1 MNTKSNILYR
11 TYFVFGILLIVS
23 LLIVWKI
30 VDTQYFDGAYWKKV
44 GDNFT
49 LAQRKIIA
57 ERGNIY
63 TYDGRMLATTI
74 PTFNLFMDT
83 KAEGLLDTVWNQK
96 IDSLAQAL
104 AAKLTV
110 KTATEWKLALN
121 DARESGKRFFPIA
134 RKVSFLDFKLIKS
147 FPIFNLSKNQ
157 SGLIVEQENTR
168 KMPFG
173 FLAQRTIGYIRD
185 SGKLK
190 VGIEGRF
197 NEELTGEN
205 KEIVMQKVAGGI
217 YMPLEEQS
225 EFGAKPGLD
234 IYTTL
239 DVNLQD
245 LAESSL
251 EKTLKKF
258 QAKHGSVILMNIK
271 TGEIKAIANLGKFQ
285 VKGDSEI
292 QYVEN
297 YNYAI
302 GEPNEPGS
310 VIKLASVMALL
321 EDGFCDENYK
331 IDLSKG
337 RYKYYNA
344 EMIDAHPKDATVTL
358 SEAFKMSSN
367 VGISKPIFKFY
378 SSDKDKF
385 YAKLEQFNLTKPIGI
400 EIVGEVPP
408 QIKKPKE
415 WSGVSLPWMSIGYEM
430 KLTPLQILTF
440 YAAVANNGKMMKPF
454 LVKEIRDNS
463 NIIETF
469 RPEIINDRIA
479 KKETIIAVK
488 KMLEKVVDSGTAS
501 NIKSYYSI
509 AGKTGT
515 NLLTSNKIGYKEKF
529 YQSSFVGYFPAENPL
544 YACIVVVNSPNNA
557 IGFYGN
563 VVAAPVFKDI
573 ADRIYATD
581 IKIHKE
587 LLQKNPITSLGLKTF
602 KGFKED
608 IVSIGKKLGWNTI
621 LGDSSPEWGTAVVSK
636 KNIVLKPSFSTAKLM
651 PNLKDMSVKD
661 AVYILENMGAKVTI
675 QGKGK
680 ITDQSIKPGE
690 RIFKGSYVKIYLG

>member
-1 MNTKSNILYR
+1 M
-11 TYFVFGILLIVS
+11 
-23 LLIVWKI
+23 IVWK
-30 VDTQYFDGAYWKKV
+30 VLDTQYFDGGYWKKM
-44 GDNFT
+44 GDDIS
-49 LAQRKIIA
+49 LVKRKIIA

-83 KAEGLLDTVWNQK
+83 KAEGLKEELWNQK
-96 IDSLAQAL
+96 IDSLAWAL
-104 AAKLTV
+104 STKFKDKSAAQWKEELT
-110 KTATEWKLALN
+110 
-121 DARESGKRFFPIA
+121 DARESGKRYYPIA
-134 RKVSFLDFKLIKS
+134 KKISFLDFKQIKS
-147 FPIFNLSKNQ
+147 FPIFNLSKNK
-157 SGLIVEQENTR
+157 SGLIVEQENSR

-185 SGKLK
+185 SGKYK
-190 VGIEGRF
+190 VGIEGRY

-205 KEIVMQKVAGGI
+205 KELLMQKVAGGI
-217 YMPLEEQS
+217 FMPVNEQS

-234 IYTTL
+234 IVTTL
-239 DVNLQD
+239 DINLQD

-251 EKTLKKF
+251 ERTLKKF

-271 TGEIKAIANLGKFQ
+271 TGEIKAIANLGKFKPKDANE
-285 VKGDSEI
+285 VKYIED
-292 QYVEN
+292 

-358 SEAFKMSSN
+358 KEAFKMSSN

-378 SSDKDKF
+378 SADKDKF

-400 EIVGEVPP
+400 EIVGEVAP

-415 WSGVSLPWMSIGYEM
+415 WTGVSLPWMSIGYEM

-440 YAAVANNGKMMKPF
+440 YAAVANEGKMMKPY
-454 LVKEIRDNS
+454 LVKEVRDNS
-463 NIIETF
+463 NVLETF
-469 RPEIINDRIA
+469 KPEVISDRIA
-479 KKETIIAVK
+479 KKETISAVK
-488 KMLEKVVDSGTAS
+488 KMLENVVDSGTAS

-515 NLLTSNKIGYKEKF
+515 NLLTTRKNGYKEKY
-529 YQSSFVGYFPAENPL
+529 YQASFVGYFPAENPL
-544 YACIVVVNSPNNA
+544 YACIVVVNSPNNS

-587 LLQKNPITSLGLKTF
+587 LLQKSPIASLGIKTF

-608 IVSIGKKLGWNTI
+608 IISIGKNLGWNTI
-621 LGDSSPEWGTAVVSK
+621 LGNSSFEWGTAVVSK
-636 KNIVLKPSFSTAKLM
+636 KNVVLKPTFSNSKLM

-661 AVYILENMGAKVTI
+661 AVYILENMGARVTV

-690 RIFKGSYVKIYLG
+690 KIFKGSYVKIYLG

>member
-1 MNTKSNILYR
+1 M
-11 TYFVFGILLIVS
+11 
-23 LLIVWKI
+23 IVWK
-30 VDTQYFDGAYWKKV
+30 VLDTQYFDGGYWKKM
-44 GDNFT
+44 GDDIS
-49 LAQRKIIA
+49 LVKRKIIA

-83 KAEGLLDTVWNQK
+83 KAEGLKEELWNQK
-96 IDSLAQAL
+96 IDSLA
-104 AAKLTV
+104 
-110 KTATEWKLALN
+110 LALSTKFKDKSAAQWKEELT
-121 DARESGKRFFPIA
+121 DARESGKRYYPIA
-134 RKVSFLDFKLIKS
+134 KKISFLDFKQIKS
-147 FPIFNLSKNQ
+147 FPIFNLSKNK
-157 SGLIVEQENTR
+157 SGLIVEQENSR

-185 SGKLK
+185 SGKYK
-190 VGIEGRF
+190 VGIEGRY

-205 KEIVMQKVAGGI
+205 KELLMQKVAGGI
-217 YMPLEEQS
+217 FMPVNEQS

-234 IYTTL
+234 IVTTL
-239 DVNLQD
+239 DINLQD

-251 EKTLKKF
+251 ERTLKKF

-271 TGEIKAIANLGKFQ
+271 TGEIKAIANLGKFKPKDANE
-285 VKGDSEI
+285 VKYIED
-292 QYVEN
+292 

-358 SEAFKMSSN
+358 KEAFKMSSN

-378 SSDKDKF
+378 SADKDKF

-400 EIVGEVPP
+400 EIVGEVAP

-415 WSGVSLPWMSIGYEM
+415 WTGVSLPWMSIGYEM

-440 YAAVANNGKMMKPF
+440 YAAVANEGKMMKPY
-454 LVKEIRDNS
+454 LVKEVRDNS
-463 NIIETF
+463 NVLETF
-469 RPEIINDRIA
+469 KPEVISDRIA
-479 KKETIIAVK
+479 KKETISAVK
-488 KMLEKVVDSGTAS
+488 KMLENVVDSGTAS

-515 NLLTSNKIGYKEKF
+515 NLLTTRKNGYKEKY
-529 YQSSFVGYFPAENPL
+529 YQASFVGYFPAENPL
-544 YACIVVVNSPNNA
+544 YACIVVVNSPNNS

-587 LLQKNPITSLGLKTF
+587 LLQKSPIASLGIKTF

-608 IVSIGKKLGWNTI
+608 IISIGKNLGWNTI
-621 LGDSSPEWGTAVVSK
+621 MGNSSFEWGTAVVSK
-636 KNIVLKPSFSTAKLM
+636 KNVVLKPTFSNSKLM

-661 AVYILENMGAKVTI
+661 AVYILENMGARVTV

-690 RIFKGSYVKIYLG
+690 KIFKGSYVKIYLG

>member
-1 MNTKSNILYR
+1 M
-11 TYFVFGILLIVS
+11 
-23 LLIVWKI
+23 IVWKI
-30 VDTQYFDGAYWKKV
+30 LDTQYFDGGYWKKL
-44 GDNFT
+44 GDDISLT
-49 LAQRKIIA
+49 KRKIIA

-83 KAEGLLDTVWNQK
+83 KAEGLKEELWNQK
-96 IDSLAQAL
+96 IDSLAWAL
-104 AAKLTV
+104 SIKFNDKSAAQWKKELT
-110 KTATEWKLALN
+110 
-121 DARESGKRFFPIA
+121 DARESGKRYYPIA
-134 RKVSFLDFKLIKS
+134 KKISFLDFKQIKS
-147 FPIFNLSKNQ
+147 FPIFNLPKNK
-157 SGLIVEQENTR
+157 SGLIVEQENSR

-205 KEIVMQKVAGGI
+205 KELLMQKVAGGI
-217 YMPLEEQS
+217 FMPVNEQS

-234 IYTTL
+234 IITTL

-271 TGEIKAIANLGKFQ
+271 TGEIKAIANLGKFKPKDANE
-285 VKGDSEI
+285 VKYIEDF
-292 QYVEN
+292 
-297 YNYAI
+297 NYAI

-310 VIKLASVMALL
+310 VMKLASVMALL

-367 VGISKPIFKFY
+367 VGISKPVFKFY
-378 SSDKDKF
+378 SDDKEKF

-400 EIVGEVPP
+400 EIVGEVAP

-440 YAAVANNGKMMKPF
+440 YAAVANEGKMMKPF

-463 NIIETF
+463 NVVETF
-469 RPEIINDRIA
+469 KPEIINERIA
-479 KKETIIAVK
+479 KKETIQVVK

-515 NLLTSNKIGYKEKF
+515 NLLTTRKNGYREKF
-529 YQSSFVGYFPAENPL
+529 YQASFVGYFPAENPV
-544 YACIVVVNSPNNA
+544 YACIVVVNSPNNS

-573 ADRIYATD
+573 ADRIYSTD

-587 LLQKNPITSLGLKTF
+587 LIQKNPSSFLGLKSF

-608 IVSIGKKLGWNTI
+608 ILAVGKKLGWNTI
-621 LGDSSPEWGTAVVSK
+621 IGDSSSEWGTAVVAK
-636 KNIVLKPSFSTAKLM
+636 KNVVLKPNFSSPKLM

-661 AVYILENMGAKVTI
+661 AVYILENMGAKVQI

-680 ITDQSIKPGE
+680 ITDQSIKPGQK
-690 RIFKGSYVKIYLG
+690 IFKGSYVKIYLS

>member
-1 MNTKSNILYR
+1 M
-11 TYFVFGILLIVS
+11 
-23 LLIVWKI
+23 IVWK
-30 VDTQYFDGAYWKKV
+30 VLDTQYFDGGYWKKL
-44 GDNFT
+44 GDDIS
-49 LAQRKIIA
+49 LVKRKIIA

-83 KAEGLLDTVWNQK
+83 KAEGLKEELWNQK
-96 IDSLAQAL
+96 IDSLALAL
-104 AAKLTV
+104 ATKFKDKSAE
-110 KTATEWKLALN
+110 EWKEELT
-121 DARESGKRFFPIA
+121 DARESGKRYYPIA
-134 RKVSFLDFKLIKS
+134 KKISFLDFKQIKS
-147 FPIFNLSKNQ
+147 FPIFNLSKNK
-157 SGLIVEQENTR
+157 SGLIVEQENSR

-190 VGIEGRF
+190 VGIEGRY

-205 KEIVMQKVAGGI
+205 KELVMQKVAGGI
-217 YMPLEEQS
+217 FMPVNEQS

-234 IYTTL
+234 IITTL

-271 TGEIKAIANLGKFQ
+271 TGEIKAIANLGKFKPKDANE
-285 VKGDSEI
+285 VKYIEDF
-292 QYVEN
+292 
-297 YNYAI
+297 NYAI

-378 SSDKDKF
+378 SADKDKF

-400 EIVGEVPP
+400 EIVGEVAP

-440 YAAVANNGKMMKPF
+440 YAAVANEGKMMKPY

-463 NIIETF
+463 NVIEVF
-469 RPEIINDRIA
+469 KPEVINNKIA
-479 KKETIIAVK
+479 KKETISVVK

-515 NLLTSNKIGYKEKF
+515 NLLTTRKNGYKEKF
-529 YQSSFVGYFPAENPL
+529 YQASFVGYFPAENPL
-544 YACIVVVNSPNNA
+544 YACIVVVNSPNNS

-587 LLQKNPITSLGLKTF
+587 LLQKSPIASLGIKTF

-608 IVSIGKKLGWNTI
+608 IISIGKNLGWNTI
-621 LGDSSPEWGTAVVSK
+621 LGNSSSEWGTAVVSK
-636 KNIVLKPSFSTAKLM
+636 KNVVLKPTFSNSKLM

-661 AVYILENMGAKVTI
+661 AVYILENMGARVTV

-690 RIFKGSYVKIYLG
+690 KIFKGSYVKIYLG

>member
-1 MNTKSNILYR
+1 M
-11 TYFVFGILLIVS
+11 
-23 LLIVWKI
+23 IVWK
-30 VDTQYFDGAYWKKV
+30 VLDTQYFDGGYWKKL
-44 GDNFT
+44 GDDIS
-49 LAQRKIIA
+49 LVKRKIIA

-83 KAEGLLDTVWNQK
+83 KAEGLKEELWNQK
-96 IDSLAQAL
+96 IDSLAWAL
-104 AAKLTV
+104 STKFKDKSAAQWKEELT
-110 KTATEWKLALN
+110 
-121 DARESGKRFFPIA
+121 DARESGKRYYPIA
-134 RKVSFLDFKLIKS
+134 KKISFLDFKQIKS
-147 FPIFNLSKNQ
+147 FPIFNLSKNK
-157 SGLIVEQENTR
+157 SGLIVEQENSR

-185 SGKLK
+185 SGKYK
-190 VGIEGRF
+190 VGIEGRY

-205 KEIVMQKVAGGI
+205 KELLMQKVAGGI
-217 YMPLEEQS
+217 FMPVNEQS

-234 IYTTL
+234 IVTTL
-239 DVNLQD
+239 DINLQD

-251 EKTLKKF
+251 ERTLKKF

-271 TGEIKAIANLGKFQ
+271 TGEIKAIANLGKFKPKDANE
-285 VKGDSEI
+285 VKYIED
-292 QYVEN
+292 

-358 SEAFKMSSN
+358 KEAFKMSSN

-378 SSDKDKF
+378 SADKDKF

-400 EIVGEVPP
+400 EIVGEVAP

-415 WSGVSLPWMSIGYEM
+415 WTGVSLPWMSIGYEM

-440 YAAVANNGKMMKPF
+440 YAAVANEGKMMKPY
-454 LVKEIRDNS
+454 LVKEVRDNS
-463 NIIETF
+463 NVLETF
-469 RPEIINDRIA
+469 KPEVISDRIA
-479 KKETIIAVK
+479 KKETISAVK
-488 KMLEKVVDSGTAS
+488 KMLENVVDSGTAS

-515 NLLTSNKIGYKEKF
+515 NLLTTRKNGYKEKY
-529 YQSSFVGYFPAENPL
+529 YQASFVGYFPAENPL
-544 YACIVVVNSPNNA
+544 YACIVVVNSPNNS

-587 LLQKNPITSLGLKTF
+587 LLQKSPIASLGIKTF

-608 IVSIGKKLGWNTI
+608 IISIGKNLGWNTI
-621 LGDSSPEWGTAVVSK
+621 MGNSSFEWGTAVVSK
-636 KNIVLKPSFSTAKLM
+636 KNVVLKPTFSNSKLM

-661 AVYILENMGAKVTI
+661 AVYILENMGARVTV

-690 RIFKGSYVKIYLG
+690 KIFKGSYVKIYLG

>member
-1 MNTKSNILYR
+1 M
-11 TYFVFGILLIVS
+11 
-23 LLIVWKI
+23 IVWK
-30 VDTQYFDGAYWKKV
+30 VLDTQYFDGGYWKKM
-44 GDNFT
+44 GDDIS
-49 LAQRKIIA
+49 LVKRKIIA

-83 KAEGLLDTVWNQK
+83 KAEGLKEELWNQK
-96 IDSLAQAL
+96 IDSLAWAL
-104 AAKLTV
+104 STKFKDKSAAQWKEELT
-110 KTATEWKLALN
+110 
-121 DARESGKRFFPIA
+121 DARESGKRYYPIA
-134 RKVSFLDFKLIKS
+134 KKISFLDFKQIKS
-147 FPIFNLSKNQ
+147 FPIFNLSKNK
-157 SGLIVEQENTR
+157 SGLIVEQENSR

-185 SGKLK
+185 SGKYK
-190 VGIEGRF
+190 VGIEGRY

-205 KEIVMQKVAGGI
+205 KELLMQKVAGGI
-217 YMPLEEQS
+217 FMPVNEQS

-234 IYTTL
+234 IVTTL
-239 DVNLQD
+239 DINLQD

-251 EKTLKKF
+251 ERTLKKF

-271 TGEIKAIANLGKFQ
+271 TGEIKAIANLGKFKPKDANE
-285 VKGDSEI
+285 VKYIED
-292 QYVEN
+292 

-358 SEAFKMSSN
+358 KEAFKMSSN

-378 SSDKDKF
+378 SADKDKF

-400 EIVGEVPP
+400 EIVGEVAP

-415 WSGVSLPWMSIGYEM
+415 WTGVSLPWMSIGYEM

-440 YAAVANNGKMMKPF
+440 YAAVANEGKMMKPY
-454 LVKEIRDNS
+454 LVKEVRDNS
-463 NIIETF
+463 NVLETF
-469 RPEIINDRIA
+469 KPEVISDRIA
-479 KKETIIAVK
+479 KKETISAVK
-488 KMLEKVVDSGTAS
+488 KMLENVVDSGTAS

-515 NLLTSNKIGYKEKF
+515 NLLTTRKNGYKEKY
-529 YQSSFVGYFPAENPL
+529 YQASFVGYFPAENPL
-544 YACIVVVNSPNNA
+544 YACIVVVNSPNNS

-587 LLQKNPITSLGLKTF
+587 LLQKSPIASLGIKTF

-608 IVSIGKKLGWNTI
+608 IISIGKNLGWNTI
-621 LGDSSPEWGTAVVSK
+621 LGNSSFEWGTAVVSK
-636 KNIVLKPSFSTAKLM
+636 KNVVLKPTFSNSKLM

-661 AVYILENMGAKVTI
+661 AVYILENMGAKVTV

-690 RIFKGSYVKIYLG
+690 KIFKGSYVKIYLG

>member
-1 MNTKSNILYR
+1 
-11 TYFVFGILLIVS
+11 
-23 LLIVWKI
+23 
-30 VDTQYFDGAYWKKV
+30 
-44 GDNFT
+44 
-49 LAQRKIIA
+49 
-57 ERGNIY
+57 
-63 TYDGRMLATTI
+63 MLATTI

-83 KAEGLLDTVWNQK
+83 KAEGLKEELWNQK
-96 IDSLAQAL
+96 IDSLAWAL
-104 AAKLTV
+104 STKFKDKSAAQWKEELT
-110 KTATEWKLALN
+110 
-121 DARESGKRFFPIA
+121 DARESGKRYYPIA
-134 RKVSFLDFKLIKS
+134 KKISFLDFKQIKS
-147 FPIFNLSKNQ
+147 FPIFNLSKNK
-157 SGLIVEQENTR
+157 SGLIVEQENSR

-185 SGKLK
+185 SGKYK
-190 VGIEGRF
+190 VGIEGRY

-205 KEIVMQKVAGGI
+205 KELLMQKVAGGI
-217 YMPLEEQS
+217 FMPVNEQS

-234 IYTTL
+234 IVTTL
-239 DVNLQD
+239 DINLQD

-251 EKTLKKF
+251 ERTLKKF

-271 TGEIKAIANLGKFQ
+271 TGEIKAIANLGKFKPKDANE
-285 VKGDSEI
+285 VKYIED
-292 QYVEN
+292 

-358 SEAFKMSSN
+358 KEAFKMSSN

-378 SSDKDKF
+378 SADKDKF

-400 EIVGEVPP
+400 EIVGEVAP

-415 WSGVSLPWMSIGYEM
+415 WTGVSLPWMSIGYEM

-440 YAAVANNGKMMKPF
+440 YAAVANEGKMMKPY
-454 LVKEIRDNS
+454 LVKEVRDNS
-463 NIIETF
+463 NVLETF
-469 RPEIINDRIA
+469 KPEVISDRIA
-479 KKETIIAVK
+479 KKETIFAVK
-488 KMLEKVVDSGTAS
+488 KMLENVVDSGTAS

-515 NLLTSNKIGYKEKF
+515 NLLTTRKNGYKEKY
-529 YQSSFVGYFPAENPL
+529 YQASFVGYFPAENPL
-544 YACIVVVNSPNNA
+544 YACIVVVNSPNNS

-587 LLQKNPITSLGLKTF
+587 LLQKSPIASLGIKTF

-608 IVSIGKKLGWNTI
+608 IISIGKNLGWNTI
-621 LGDSSPEWGTAVVSK
+621 MGNSSFEWGTAVVSK
-636 KNIVLKPSFSTAKLM
+636 KNVVLKPTFSNSKLM

-661 AVYILENMGAKVTI
+661 AVYILENMGARVTV

-690 RIFKGSYVKIYLG
+690 KIFKGSYVKIYLG

>member
-1 MNTKSNILYR
+1 M
-11 TYFVFGILLIVS
+11 
-23 LLIVWKI
+23 IVWKI
-30 VDTQYFDGAYWKKV
+30 LDTQYFDGGYWKKL
-44 GDNFT
+44 GDDIS
-49 LAQRKIIA
+49 LVKRKIIA

-83 KAEGLLDTVWNQK
+83 KAEGLKEELWNQK
-96 IDSLAQAL
+96 IDSLALAL
-104 AAKLTV
+104 ATKFKDKSAAQWKEELT
-110 KTATEWKLALN
+110 
-121 DARESGKRFFPIA
+121 DARESGKRYYPIA
-134 RKVSFLDFKLIKS
+134 KKISFLDFKQIKS
-147 FPIFNLSKNQ
+147 FPIFNLSKNK
-157 SGLIVEQENTR
+157 SGLIVEQENSR

-185 SGKLK
+185 SGKYK
-190 VGIEGRF
+190 VGIEGRY

-205 KEIVMQKVAGGI
+205 KELLMQKVAGGI
-217 YMPLEEQS
+217 FMPVNEQS

-234 IYTTL
+234 IVTTL
-239 DVNLQD
+239 DINLQD

-271 TGEIKAIANLGKFQ
+271 TGEIKAIANLGKFKPKDANE
-285 VKGDSEI
+285 VKYIED
-292 QYVEN
+292 

-358 SEAFKMSSN
+358 KEAFKMSSN

-378 SSDKDKF
+378 SADKDKF

-400 EIVGEVPP
+400 EIVGEVAP

-415 WSGVSLPWMSIGYEM
+415 WTGVSLPWMSIGYEM

-440 YAAVANNGKMMKPF
+440 YAAVANEGKMMKPY
-454 LVKEIRDNS
+454 LVKEVRDNS
-463 NIIETF
+463 NVIETF
-469 RPEIINDRIA
+469 KPEVISDRIA
-479 KKETIIAVK
+479 KKETISAVK
-488 KMLEKVVDSGTAS
+488 KMLENVVDSGTAS

-515 NLLTSNKIGYKEKF
+515 NLLTTRKNGYKEKY
-529 YQSSFVGYFPAENPL
+529 YQASFVGYFPAENPL
-544 YACIVVVNSPNNA
+544 YACIVVVNSPNNS

-587 LLQKNPITSLGLKTF
+587 LLQKSPNASLGIKSF

-608 IVSIGKKLGWNTI
+608 IIAIGKNLGWNTI
-621 LGDSSPEWGTAVVSK
+621 VGNSSFEWGTAVVAK
-636 KNIVLKPSFSTAKLM
+636 KNVVLKPTFSNSKLM
-651 PNLKDMSVKD
+651 PNLKEMSVKD
-661 AVYILENMGAKVTI
+661 AVYILENMGARVTV

-680 ITDQSIKPGE
+680 IIDQSIKPGE
-690 RIFKGSYVKIYLG
+690 KIFKGSYIKIYLG